1 MSGIVL
7 SVLDVGYTAISDFKK
22 SEISLDRDPFMSVG
36 VFVGGWL
43 YGLDRTT
50 EWGAVASCCPVRFF

>member
-7 SVLDVGYTAISDFKK
+7 SVLNVGYTAISDFKK

-36 VFVGGWL
+36 SLLVVGCT
-43 YGLDRTT
+43 D
-50 EWGAVASCCPVRFF
+50 